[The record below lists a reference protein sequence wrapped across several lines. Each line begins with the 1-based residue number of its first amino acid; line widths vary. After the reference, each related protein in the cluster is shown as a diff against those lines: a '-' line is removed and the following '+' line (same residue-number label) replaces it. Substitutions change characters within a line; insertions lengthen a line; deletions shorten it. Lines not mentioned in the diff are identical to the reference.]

1 MLNELVY
8 KGCLWFR
15 RIKYWAVP
23 STKSVIFRGI
33 AIERDFLGKFNKLR
47 EVAASVS
54 VASSLQRDVL
64 IIDSHFHIVVGGSH
78 IFPKL
83 KDNLRCITRVCIESV
98 LEGCRHSYCGIIVVW
113 VEKELQD
120 LRIRRVV
127 FVLVDSGHELVH
139 CTWNHTV
146 DKESSCCFI
155 VSKSLIIV
163 VEPVKHHIINESLIS
178 KRRHLVDLIEI
189 PCPNRVSIHGCLL
202 TAEGCWISVH

>member
-47 EVAASVS
+47 EIAASVS

-83 KDNLRCITRVCIESV
+83 KDNLRCITRVCIESM

-113 VEKELQD
+113 VEEELQD
-120 LRIRRVV
+120 LRIRRIV
-127 FVLVDSGHELVH
+127 FVLVYSGHELVH
-139 CTWNHTV
+139 CTWNHTI
-146 DKESSCCFI
+146 DKEPSCRFI
-155 VSKSLIIV
+155 ISKSLIIV
-163 VEPVKHHIINESLIS
+163 VKKVKHHIVNESLIC
-178 KRRHLVDLIEI
+178 KRLHREDHIEI
-189 PCPNRVSIHGCLL
+189 PRPNRVCILGCLS
-202 TAEGCWISVH
+202 TAEGCWIFVQ